1 MEPESLCLHG
11 GYTPGNG
18 EPRVLP
24 IAQSTTFTYESTA
37 AVARLFDLQD
47 EGFFYTRLANPTID
61 AVERKIAELEGGV
74 GALCTAS
81 GQAANLLAILNV
93 ARSGDHIISTA
104 SIYGGT
110 FNLFAVTLKKM
121 GIEVTF
127 VDQTAPDAEIEK
139 AIRPE
144 TRAIFGET
152 LTNPSLDVLDIERM
166 AALAHRHGLPLI
178 VDNTFATP
186 ILCRPF
192 DFGADI
198 VVHSTTKYMDGHAV
212 QMGGVIVDSGR
223 FDWTQGRFPEF
234 TEPDASYHGLIY
246 TQTFGKAAYIVK
258 ARVQLMRDLGC
269 CQTPQGAFYLNLGLE
284 TLPLRMRQHCAN
296 AEAVARHLAAHPKVE
311 SVTCCALEEAQAELY
326 AALARKL
333 REQVLA
339 DVDEK
344 GLAKSQ
350 MSILDAL
357 LKLRQIC
364 CHPRLL
370 KLDLPGFSNN
380 LPSGKF
386 DAFKDMIMEIVEGG
400 HKVLVFSQ
408 FVQMLHIIRQWLEFE
423 KMPFCY
429 LDGAS
434 KDRFEQVDRFNNS
447 PDIPVFLIS
456 LKAGGTGLNLT
467 SADYVIHYDP
477 WWNPAVESQATDRTH
492 RIGQTRQVFSYK
504 LICENTVEEKILKL
518 QEAKRGVADAI
529 IPGQDTW
536 KSLTREDLEMLFEV

>member
-81 GQAANLLAILNV
+81 GQAANLLAIL
-93 ARSGDHIISTA
+93 
-104 SIYGGT
+104 IYGGT

-258 ARVQLMRDLGC
+258 ARVQLMRDLGST
-269 CQTPQGAFYLNLGLE
+269 QSPQSAFLLNLGLE
-284 TLPLRMRQHCAN
+284 SLHLRMTQHCAN
-296 AEAVARHLAAHPKVE
+296 AL
-311 SVTCCALEEAQAELY
+311 
-326 AALARKL
+326 ALAQFL
-333 REQVLA
+333 
-339 DVDEK
+339 EK
-344 GLAKSQ
+344 HPAVSWVRYPGLAS
-350 MSILDAL
+350 DPEHERAL
-357 LKLRQIC
+357 KY
-364 CHPRLL
+364 
-370 KLDLPGFSNN
+370 LPHGSC
-380 LPSGKF
+380 G
-386 DAFKDMIMEIVEGG
+386 V
-400 HKVLVFSQ
+400 
-408 FVQMLHIIRQWLEFE
+408 
-423 KMPFCY
+423 
-429 LDGAS
+429 
-434 KDRFEQVDRFNNS
+434 
-447 PDIPVFLIS
+447 IS
-456 LKAGGTGLNLT
+456 FGLKAGR
-467 SADYVIHYDP
+467 
-477 WWNPAVESQATDRTH
+477 QAAQDFMQRLAIAAIETH
-492 RIGQTRQVFSYK
+492 
-504 LICENTVEEKILKL
+504 
-518 QEAKRGVADAI
+518 VADARSCCLHPASTTHRQLSDDELAACGI
-529 IPGQDTW
+529 APELVRFSCGIE
-536 KSLTREDLEMLFEV
+536 SAADLIADVAQALDAIAQ